1 MRDVAHLA
9 VTSPSSGVGSLQGLA
24 VGVFVAGPVT
34 GGAVNPAR
42 ALGPM
47 IVAGQFTAW
56 WVYLVGGV
64 IAAVIYDR
72 FVRKADAP

>member
-1 MRDVAHLA
+1 MAADAVAPIAVEAALA
-9 VTSPSSGVGSLQGLA
+9 I
-24 VGVFVAGPVT
+24 GVFLAGPAT

-56 WVYLVGGV
+56 WVYLVGPVVGGV
-64 IAAVIYDR
+64 VVAAVIYDR